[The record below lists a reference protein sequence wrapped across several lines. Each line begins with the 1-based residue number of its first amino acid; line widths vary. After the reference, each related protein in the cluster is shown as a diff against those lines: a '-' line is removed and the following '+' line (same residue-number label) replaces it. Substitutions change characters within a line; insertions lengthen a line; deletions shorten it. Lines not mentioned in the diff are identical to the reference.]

1 MRIIAENL
9 RQFHRQLKKF
19 PLSSFYPSET
29 YFITPTVL
37 HWDSVENFQQPACQ
51 ILS

>member
-19 PLSSFYPSET
+19 PLSSFIPPKLTLLLPQFYT
-29 YFITPTVL
+29 
-37 HWDSVENFQQPACQ
+37 DSVENFQQPACQ